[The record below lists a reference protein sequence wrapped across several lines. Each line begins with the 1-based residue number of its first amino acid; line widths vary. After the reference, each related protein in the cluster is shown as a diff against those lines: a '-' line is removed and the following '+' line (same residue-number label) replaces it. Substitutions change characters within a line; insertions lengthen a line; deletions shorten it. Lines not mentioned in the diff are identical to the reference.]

1 MTDQNTFMETL
12 QSVKEIIKI
21 AEAPM
26 SEQEIMEYFKDME
39 LNEEH
44 KKLVLEYLL
53 TAEETEDIKADTEK
67 EEAGAPFADTG
78 EKETKVSYAK
88 DAKEGAASKA
98 LRFYQAD
105 LAGLPRTP
113 KEEEAHLYTRLLQGE
128 EEVISILS
136 TLWLSDVV
144 KAAEKYMEPKLHME
158 DLIQEGNMA
167 LLLKLQELCG
177 AGGEKNVREL
187 LMTGVEAGIAD
198 YAARSRGEWELENT
212 VLGKVSLVHEAG
224 KMLAAENGHEPT
236 MKELSD
242 YTKIPMDELIELE
255 DFIKKASEKKGVS
268 L

>member
-12 QSVKEIIKI
+12 QSVKEIIKV
-21 AEAPM
+21 AETPM

-39 LNEEH
+39 LNDEH
-44 KKLVLEYLL
+44 KKLVFEYLL
-53 TAEETEDIKADTEK
+53 TAEETEDARADTE
-67 EEAGAPFADTG
+67 EASFADTG
-78 EKETKVSYAK
+78 EKETKASYAEE
-88 DAKEGAASKA
+88 AKEGAASKA

-105 LAGLPRTP
+105 LAGLPRTS

-128 EEVISILS
+128 EEAVSILS

-177 AGGEKNVREL
+177 AGGERNVREL
-187 LMTGVEAGIAD
+187 LMTGIEAGIAD

-224 KMLAAENGHEPT
+224 KLLAEENGREPT

-242 YTKIPMDELIELE
+242 YTKIPMDELMELE
-255 DFIKKASEKKGVS
+255 DFIKKAGEKKGVS

>member
-12 QSVKEIIKI
+12 QSVKEIIKV

-53 TAEETEDIKADTEK
+53 TAEETEADTEK
-67 EEAGAPFADTG
+67 EEAGASFADTG
-78 EKETKVSYAK
+78 DKETKASYAE

-105 LAGLPRTP
+105 LAGLPRIS
-113 KEEEAHLYTRLLQGE
+113 KEEETHLYTRLLQGE

-177 AGGEKNVREL
+177 AGGERNVREL

-224 KMLAAENGHEPT
+224 KLLAAENGHEPT

-242 YTKIPMDELIELE
+242 YTKIPMDELRELE
-255 DFIKKASEKKGVS
+255 DFIKKASEKKGVA

>member
-1 MTDQNTFMETL
+1 MTDQNAFMETL
-12 QSVKEIIKI
+12 QSVKEIIKV
-21 AEAPM
+21 AETPM

-53 TAEETEDIKADTEK
+53 TAEETEADTEK
-67 EEAGAPFADTG
+67 EGAPFSDVG
-78 EKETKVSYAK
+78 EKETKASYAE

-105 LAGLPRTP
+105 LAGLPRTS

-177 AGGEKNVREL
+177 AGGERNVREM

-224 KMLAAENGHEPT
+224 KLLAAENGHEPT

-255 DFIKKASEKKGVS
+255 DFIKKAREKKGVS

>member
-1 MTDQNTFMETL
+1 MTDQNAFMETL
-12 QSVKEIIKI
+12 QSVKEIIKV
-21 AEAPM
+21 AETPM

-53 TAEETEDIKADTEK
+53 TAEETEADTEK
-67 EEAGAPFADTG
+67 EEAPFSDVG
-78 EKETKVSYAK
+78 EKETKASYAEE
-88 DAKEGAASKA
+88 AKEGAASKA

-105 LAGLPRTP
+105 LAGLPRTS

-144 KAAEKYMEPKLHME
+144 KTAEKYMEPKLHME

-167 LLLKLQELCG
+167 LLLKLQEFCG
-177 AGGEKNVREL
+177 AGGERNVREL

-198 YAARSRGEWELENT
+198 YATRSRGEWELENT